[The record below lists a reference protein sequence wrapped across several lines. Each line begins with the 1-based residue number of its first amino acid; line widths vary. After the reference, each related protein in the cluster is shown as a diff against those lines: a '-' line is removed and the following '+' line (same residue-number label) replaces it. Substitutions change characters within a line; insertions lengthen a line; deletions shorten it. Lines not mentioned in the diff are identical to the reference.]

1 MKNTETAVRAIKM
14 FPKKFLKK
22 NLIDF
27 IIQTRKFDF
36 SIIRL
41 VKYMFCAKN
50 KTVDKRKIVPVHS
63 VIINCSLNGIEFDM
77 FIKYSEVMSSGFA
90 CAIAFMFSINEVGI
104 PYVFA
109 QSFIVA

>member
-1 MKNTETAVRAIKM
+1 MYKFKKNNSNRNEIINNIGLFIVNSEIVLKRKNTETAVSAIKM

-41 VKYMFCAKN
+41 VKYMF
-50 KTVDKRKIVPVHS
+50 
-63 VIINCSLNGIEFDM
+63 
-77 FIKYSEVMSSGFA
+77 
-90 CAIAFMFSINEVGI
+90 
-104 PYVFA
+104 
-109 QSFIVA
+109 